1 MELAN
6 QNTQNL
12 TIISS
17 HDLLDLFN
25 LKNCDEILILDR
37 KFRVRDLSNDK
48 STSEVKLYLL
58 NELGLETNV
67 SMSLSSLVG
76 VPFIKL

>member
-67 SMSLSSLVG
+67 SISLSSLIG

>member
-12 TIISS
+12 IIISS
-17 HDLLDLFN
+17 HDLLDFFN

-67 SMSLSSLVG
+67 SISLSSLIG

>member
-12 TIISS
+12 TIVSS

-58 NELGLETNV
+58 NELGLETNI
-67 SMSLSSLVG
+67 SLSLSSLIG

>member
-12 TIISS
+12 IIISS

-58 NELGLETNV
+58 DELGLETNV
-67 SMSLSSLVG
+67 SISLRSLIG